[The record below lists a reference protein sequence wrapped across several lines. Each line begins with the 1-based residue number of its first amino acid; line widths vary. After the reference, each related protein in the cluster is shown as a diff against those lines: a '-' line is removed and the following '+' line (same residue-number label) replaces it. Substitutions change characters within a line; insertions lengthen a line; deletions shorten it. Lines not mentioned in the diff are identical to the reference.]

1 MIYER
6 MKDIRTYFGN
16 TQKELADIL
25 GVSRSTY
32 AGWENG
38 LDAIILPKLNDF
50 CNYYGVSLD
59 YICGLTNTKKYDIIN
74 DKIDKNVLGN
84 NLKEIRT
91 NNKHTQEKV
100 ANIINVDQSNYSK
113 CELGKMY
120 IHTYALIE
128 FAKHYKVS
136 IDWLCGKTKDSPT
149 SKPLEEPS

>member
-16 TQKELADIL
+16 TQKELAGIL

-59 YICGLTNTKKYDIIN
+59 YICGLTNTKKYDVIN
-74 DKIDKNVLGN
+74 DKIDKSVLGN
-84 NLKEIRT
+84 NLKETRT
-91 NNKHTQEKV
+91 KNKHTQEKV

-136 IDWLCGKTKDSPT
+136 IDWLCGKTKN
-149 SKPLEEPS
+149 LEIK

>member
-1 MIYER
+1 MIYKR
-6 MKDIRTYFGN
+6 MKDLRTYFGN
-16 TQKELADIL
+16 TQKELAEIL
-25 GVSRSTY
+25 DVSRSTY

-59 YICGLTNTKKYDIIN
+59 YICGLTNTIKYDIIN
-74 DKIDKNVLGN
+74 DKIDKNILGR

-91 NNKHTQEKV
+91 NNKHTQDKV
-100 ANIINVDQSNYSK
+100 SNIINVDQSNYSK

-136 IDWLCGKTKDSPT
+136 IDWLCGKTT
-149 SKPLEEPS
+149 ESKIK

>member
-16 TQKELADIL
+16 TQKELAGIL

-59 YICGLTNTKKYDIIN
+59 YICGLTNTKKYDVIN
-74 DKIDKNVLGN
+74 DKIDKSVLGN

-91 NNKHTQEKV
+91 NNKHTREKV

-136 IDWLCGKTKDSPT
+136 IDWLCGKTKD
-149 SKPLEEPS
+149 LEIK

>member
-74 DKIDKNVLGN
+74 DKIDKSVLGN
-84 NLKEIRT
+84 NLKETRT
-91 NNKHTQEKV
+91 KNKHTQEKV

-136 IDWLCGKTKDSPT
+136 IDWLCGKTKDSNI
-149 SKPLEEPS
+149 K

>member
-91 NNKHTQEKV
+91 NNKHIQEKV

-136 IDWLCGKTKDSPT
+136 IDWLCGKTKDSEI
-149 SKPLEEPS
+149 K

>member
-59 YICGLTNTKKYDIIN
+59 YICGLTNTKKYDVIN
-74 DKIDKNVLGN
+74 DKIDKSVLGN
-84 NLKEIRT
+84 DLKEIRT
-91 NNKHTQEKV
+91 KNKHTQEKV

-136 IDWLCGKTKDSPT
+136 IDWLCGKTKDSEI
-149 SKPLEEPS
+149 K

>member
-38 LDAIILPKLNDF
+38 LDAIILPKLNGF

-59 YICGLTNTKKYDIIN
+59 YICGLTNTKKYDVIN
-74 DKIDKNVLGN
+74 DKIDKSVLGN

-91 NNKHTQEKV
+91 KNKHTQEKV

-128 FAKHYKVS
+128 FVKHYKVS
-136 IDWLCGKTKDSPT
+136 IDWLCGKTKDSEI
-149 SKPLEEPS
+149 K

>member
-16 TQKELADIL
+16 TQKELAGIL

-74 DKIDKNVLGN
+74 DKIDKSVLGN
-84 NLKEIRT
+84 NLKETRT
-91 NNKHTQEKV
+91 KNKHTQEKV

-136 IDWLCGKTKDSPT
+136 IDWLCGKTKDSEI
-149 SKPLEEPS
+149 K

>member
-16 TQKELADIL
+16 TQKELAGIL

-59 YICGLTNTKKYDIIN
+59 YICGLTNTKKYDVIN
-74 DKIDKNVLGN
+74 DKIDKSVLGN
-84 NLKEIRT
+84 NLKETRT
-91 NNKHTQEKV
+91 KNKHTQEKV

-136 IDWLCGKTKDSPT
+136 IDWLCGKTKD
-149 SKPLEEPS
+149 LEIK

>member
-16 TQKELADIL
+16 TQKELASIL

-59 YICGLTNTKKYDIIN
+59 YICGLTNNKKYDVIN
-74 DKIDKNVLGN
+74 DKIDKSVLGN
-84 NLKEIRT
+84 NLKETRT
-91 NNKHTQEKV
+91 KNKHTQEKV

-136 IDWLCGKTKDSPT
+136 IDWLCGKTKDSEI
-149 SKPLEEPS
+149 K

>member
-16 TQKELADIL
+16 TQKELAGIL

-59 YICGLTNTKKYDIIN
+59 YICGLTNTKKYDVIN
-74 DKIDKNVLGN
+74 DKIDKSVLGN

-91 NNKHTQEKV
+91 KNKHTQEKV

-136 IDWLCGKTKDSPT
+136 IDWLCGKTKDS
-149 SKPLEEPS
+149 EI

>member
-74 DKIDKNVLGN
+74 DKIDKTVLGKH
-84 NLKEIRT
+84 LKEIRT
-91 NNKHTQEKV
+91 KNNNTQEKI
-100 ANIINVDQSNYSK
+100 ANIIKVDQSNYSK

-128 FAKHYKVS
+128 FAKHYNVS
-136 IDWLCGKTKDSPT
+136 IDWLCGKTKDSRI
-149 SKPLEEPS
+149 K

>member
-16 TQKELADIL
+16 TQKELAEVL

-136 IDWLCGKTKDSPT
+136 IDWLCGKTKDSEI
-149 SKPLEEPS
+149 K

>member
-6 MKDIRTYFGN
+6 MKDLRTYFGN
-16 TQKELADIL
+16 TQKELAEIL

-74 DKIDKNVLGN
+74 DKIDKNILGR

-91 NNKHTQEKV
+91 NNKHTQDKV

-136 IDWLCGKTKDSPT
+136 IDWLCGKTAE
-149 SKPLEEPS
+149 SKIK

>member
-16 TQKELADIL
+16 TQKELAGIL

-32 AGWENG
+32 AGWENW

-59 YICGLTNTKKYDIIN
+59 YICGLTNTKKYDVIN
-74 DKIDKNVLGN
+74 DKIDKSVLGN
-84 NLKEIRT
+84 NLKETRT
-91 NNKHTQEKV
+91 KNKHTQEKV

-136 IDWLCGKTKDSPT
+136 IDWLCGKTKDSEI
-149 SKPLEEPS
+149 K

>member
-16 TQKELADIL
+16 TQKELADVL

-74 DKIDKNVLGN
+74 DKIDKSVLGN

-136 IDWLCGKTKDSPT
+136 IDWLCGKTKDSEI
-149 SKPLEEPS
+149 K

>member
-1 MIYER
+1 

-16 TQKELADIL
+16 TQKELASIL

-59 YICGLTNTKKYDIIN
+59 YICGLTNTKKYDVIN
-74 DKIDKNVLGN
+74 DKIDKSVLGN
-84 NLKEIRT
+84 NLKETRT
-91 NNKHTQEKV
+91 KNKHTQEKV

-136 IDWLCGKTKDSPT
+136 IDWLCGKTKDSEI
-149 SKPLEEPS
+149 K

>member
-74 DKIDKNVLGN
+74 DKIDKSVLGN

-91 NNKHTQEKV
+91 NNKHTQKKV

-136 IDWLCGKTKDSPT
+136 IDWLCGKTKDSEI
-149 SKPLEEPS
+149 K